1 MDCGLYACFM
11 RFTRHFVM
19 GVFVT
24 LFLILLQT
32 STTFADRV
40 AVHYREATTH
50 GFLSVKSLEWKRDW
64 ER

>member
-1 MDCGLYACFM
+1 M